1 MRRRLPDFRHGG
13 ALAALALLAG
23 PTLAA
28 GEDLTVYT
36 YSSFVSD
43 WGPGPVAEE
52 LFEAQ
57 CDCDVAFVAVDD
69 GVALLSRLRLE
80 GANSPA
86 DVVLGLDLNLV
97 AEAAADGM
105 VVPHGLTLPP
115 LDLPIDWDD
124 ENFVPFDWGYF
135 AFVYDTEAVDEAPAS
150 LRDLIENSD
159 VEILIQDPRTSTPG
173 LGLLLWVRQVYGE
186 AAPAAWTQLRPR
198 IVAVTS
204 GWSEAYGMFLEG
216 EAPMV
221 LSYTT
226 SPSYHRIAEGDD
238 RYAAA
243 TFEEGHYMQVEVA
256 GITQTSDSPELAA
269 EFLAFLLSPEF
280 QAAIPTTNWMYPAR
294 FPAGGLPEGFTPPPE
309 GRALLYPSETV
320 RDNRQAWIDEWL
332 TAMSR

>member
-1 MRRRLPDFRHGG
+1 MRQHLPDFRHGG

-57 CDCDVAFVAVDD
+57 CGCDIAFVAVDD

-80 GANSPA
+80 GANSLA

-97 AEAAADGM
+97 AEATADGM

-124 ENFVPFDWGYF
+124 DNFVPFDWGYF

-173 LGLLLWVRQVYGE
+173 LGLLLWVRQV
-186 AAPAAWTQLRPR
+186 
-198 IVAVTS
+198 
-204 GWSEAYGMFLEG
+204 
-216 EAPMV
+216 
-221 LSYTT
+221 
-226 SPSYHRIAEGDD
+226 
-238 RYAAA
+238 
-243 TFEEGHYMQVEVA
+243 
-256 GITQTSDSPELAA
+256 
-269 EFLAFLLSPEF
+269 
-280 QAAIPTTNWMYPAR
+280 
-294 FPAGGLPEGFTPPPE
+294 
-309 GRALLYPSETV
+309 
-320 RDNRQAWIDEWL
+320 
-332 TAMSR
+332 